1 MPLKFFVRCIMDVY
15 EKSLKKHYE
24 WAGKYEITLRA
35 PLNSL
40 DDLAMCYTPGVSR
53 ACMEIAADKSK
64 SFALTRRHNTVAVVT
79 DGTAVLG
86 LGDIGPEAALPV
98 MEGKCA
104 LFKAFAD
111 IDATPI
117 CLDTKDP
124 DEIVKIVTAL
134 SKTYGGINLEDI
146 SAPRCFDIE
155 RRLIQSCDIPV
166 FHDDQHG
173 TAIVAGAALIN
184 ALRVVKKDIRSV
196 RIVINGAGSAGIAI
210 AKFFLEL
217 GADDVVCVDKCGVL
231 VRGENYSNPAHNEI
245 AQITNKT
252 GIRGTLAEAMKGA
265 DVFFGV
271 SAPKVVSRD
280 MIGAMADKPIVFPL
294 ANPVPEIT
302 REEAIAAG
310 AAVVGTGASN
320 QPNQINN
327 VLIFPGI
334 FRGALDA
341 RARDITAEM
350 QRAAANALASL
361 VSDDE
366 LKADYILPNP
376 LDKRVAKAVADA
388 VYQAAKK
395 QL

>member
-1 MPLKFFVRCIMDVY
+1 MDVY
-15 EKSLKKHYE
+15 ERSLKKHYE

-35 PLNSL
+35 PLETL
-40 DDLAMCYTPGVSR
+40 EDLALCYTPGVSR
-53 ACMEIAADKSK
+53 ACLEIAADKAK
-64 SFALTRRHNTVAVVT
+64 SFELTRRHNTVAVVT

-86 LGDIGPEAALPV
+86 LGDIGPEAAMPV

-117 CLDTKDP
+117 CLGTKDP

-146 SAPRCFDIE
+146 SAPRCFEIE
-155 RRLIQSCDIPV
+155 RRLIESCEIPV

-173 TAIVAGAALIN
+173 TAIVAGAALLN
-184 ALRVVKKDIRSV
+184 ALRVVNKRLSDV

-210 AKFFLEL
+210 AKFLL
-217 GADDVVCVDKCGVL
+217 DMGAGDVVCVGRHGTL
-231 VRGENYSNPAHNEI
+231 VGGEVYPNPAHTEI
-245 AQITNKT
+245 AKITNKNK
-252 GIRGTLAEAMKGA
+252 IKGTLKDAMTGA
-265 DVFFGV
+265 DVFIGV
-271 SAPKVVSRD
+271 SVPKVVTQD
-280 MIGAMADKPIVFPL
+280 MIGVMAEKPIVFPL

-302 REEAIAAG
+302 REEAIQAG

-327 VLIFPGI
+327 VLAFPGI

-341 RARDITAEM
+341 RARDITPAM
-350 QRAAANALASL
+350 QRAAAVALSEL
-361 VSDDE
+361 VSDKE
-366 LKADYILPNP
+366 LNADYILPNP
-376 LDKRVAKAVADA
+376 LDKRVAKAVAAA
-388 VYQAAKK
+388 VYDCAKK

>member
-1 MPLKFFVRCIMDVY
+1 MDVY

-24 WAGKYEITLRA
+24 WAGKYEIALRA
-35 PLNSL
+35 PLNTL
-40 DDLAMCYTPGVSR
+40 DDLALCYTPGVSR
-53 ACMEIAADKSK
+53 ACTEIAADKSK

-155 RRLIQSCDIPV
+155 RRLIDSCEIPI

-184 ALRVVKKDIRSV
+184 ALRVVNKRISDV

-210 AKFFLEL
+210 AKFFLAL
-217 GADDVVCVDKCGVL
+217 GAGDVTCVDKCGVL
-231 VRGENYSNPAHNEI
+231 VRDEAYQNPAHNEI
-245 AQITNKT
+245 AQITNKAC
-252 GIRGTLAEAMKGA
+252 IRGTLKDAIAGA
-265 DVFFGV
+265 DVFLGV
-271 SAPKVVSRD
+271 SAPKIVTKD
-280 MIGAMADKPIVFPL
+280 MIASMACKPIVFPL
-294 ANPVPEIT
+294 ANPIPEIT
-302 REEAIAAG
+302 RDEAIAAG

-327 VLIFPGI
+327 VLIFPGL

-341 RARDITAEM
+341 RARVITAEM
-350 QRAAANALASL
+350 KLAAAYALAGL
-361 VSDDE
+361 VADGE
-366 LKADYILPNP
+366 LNADYILPNP
-376 LDKRVAKAVADA
+376 LDKRVAKTVAQAVAKE
-388 VYQAAKK
+388 AKK

>member
-1 MPLKFFVRCIMDVY
+1 MDVY

-40 DDLAMCYTPGVSR
+40 DDLALCYTPGVSR
-53 ACMEIAADKSK
+53 ACLEIAADKNK
-64 SFALTRRHNTVAVVT
+64 SFELTRRHNTVAVVT

-155 RRLIQSCDIPV
+155 RRLIESCDIPV

-173 TAIVAGAALIN
+173 TAIVAGAALLN
-184 ALRVVKKDIRSV
+184 ALRVVKKDIHSV

-217 GADDVVCVDKCGVL
+217 GANDVVCVDKCGVL
-231 VRGENYSNPAHNEI
+231 VRGENYTNSAHNEI

-252 GIRGTLAEAMKGA
+252 EIRGTLADAMKGA
-265 DVFFGV
+265 DVFLGV
-271 SAPKVVSRD
+271 SAPKVVSQD
-280 MIGAMADKPIVFPL
+280 MIRSMAKNPIVFPL
-294 ANPVPEIT
+294 ANPVQEIT
-302 REEAIAAG
+302 RAEAIEAG
-310 AAVVGTGASN
+310 AAVVGTG
-320 QPNQINN
+320 
-327 VLIFPGI
+327 
-334 FRGALDA
+334 
-341 RARDITAEM
+341 
-350 QRAAANALASL
+350 
-361 VSDDE
+361 
-366 LKADYILPNP
+366 
-376 LDKRVAKAVADA
+376 
-388 VYQAAKK
+388 
-395 QL
+395 

>member
-1 MPLKFFVRCIMDVY
+1 MDVY
-15 EKSLKKHYE
+15 EKSLQKHYE

-40 DDLAMCYTPGVSR
+40 DDLALCYTPGVSR
-53 ACMEIAADKSK
+53 ACTEIAKDREKSY
-64 SFALTRRHNTVAVVT
+64 ALTRRHNTVAVIT

-86 LGDIGPEAALPV
+86 LGDIGPEAAMPV

-111 IDATPI
+111 IDAVPV

-124 DEIVKIVTAL
+124 DEIVKVIAAI
-134 SKTYGGINLEDI
+134 SKSYGGINLEDI

-155 RRLIQSCDIPV
+155 RRLKTICDIPV

-173 TAIVAGAALIN
+173 TAIVAGAALLN
-184 ALRVVKKDIRSV
+184 ALRVVGKKIGDV

-210 AKFFLEL
+210 AKFFIDL
-217 GADDVVCVDKCGVL
+217 GAGDVVCVDKCGVL
-231 VRGENYSNPAHNEI
+231 VCDEEYSNPAHKEI
-245 AQITNKT
+245 AVMTNKT
-252 GIRGTLAEAMKGA
+252 QIRGKLKDAIKGA
-265 DVFFGV
+265 DVFLGV
-271 SAPKVVSRD
+271 SAPRIVSAD
-280 MIGAMADKPIVFPL
+280 MIKSMARLPIVFPL

-302 REEAIAAG
+302 RDEALAAG

-327 VLIFPGI
+327 VLVFPGI
-334 FRGALDA
+334 FRGALDS
-341 RARDITAEM
+341 RAKDINAEM
-350 QRAAANALASL
+350 QRAAAYALASL
-361 VSDDE
+361 VSDAE

-376 LDKRVAKAVADA
+376 LDKRVAKTIADA
-388 VYQAAKK
+388 VAKAAKESGAAR
-395 QL
+395 